1 MPKPYAE
8 RLRRNL
14 LALAHKKGLTL
25 EKLALEA
32 DVSKS
37 HLSLIISGHT
47 GASLEALQRLSGVLE
62 VDIVDILAPI
72 KKRPGQSSQT
82 KP

>member
-1 MPKPYAE
+1 MPKAYAE

-32 DVSKS
+32 DLSKS

-47 GASLEALQRLSGVLE
+47 
-62 VDIVDILAPI
+62 
-72 KKRPGQSSQT
+72 
-82 KP
+82 